1 MSYAIL
7 CNKLRRMLK
16 EWVMK
21 AIPFEA
27 GQSERLLINLNQ
39 REIRHRAGPCHKLSR
54 LESELLS
61 WLMGCAGQPVTRDEI
76 LTRVW
81 RLDPLRTATR
91 TIDMHISM
99 LRKKLGDDARRPSVL
114 LTVRRIG
121 YMIRP
126 AGHHVV
132 W

>member
-1 MSYAIL
+1 MSRAIF
-7 CNKLRRMLK
+7 CNKLGPMLK

-27 GQSERLLINLNQ
+27 ADSERVSIDLNQ
-39 REIRHRAGPCHKLSR
+39 REIRHRAGTCHKLSR

-61 WLMGCAGQPVTRDEI
+61 WLMGRAGRPVSRDEI
-76 LTRVW
+76 LTGVW

-99 LRKKLGDDARRPSVL
+99 LRKKLGDDSRRPSLL
-114 LTVRRIG
+114 LTVHRVG
-121 YMIRP
+121 YMMRP
-126 AGHHVV
+126 VSHCVV
-132 W
+132 S